1 MGVIEYDD
9 GLALKCVQRYLGI
22 VYVFIIGLLILSRII
37 LLLILLNILVA
48 ALMYKSESL
57 MQALF
62 SSLMVTGK
70 VF

>member
-1 MGVIEYDD
+1 MRLV
-9 GLALKCVQRYLGI
+9 
-22 VYVFIIGLLILSRII
+22 LILSRIMI

-70 VF
+70 IFSIFLLKLLLPY